1 MLHGE
6 VMAGFTYYILTVPRL
21 PEYGLIRDDPKGA
34 TKTYLVDEGKSF
46 AGHMPKDAKV
56 QLDKRHKGTKLC
68 DFISNVASWLIVS
81 ERVRAILAAEPN
93 PSEVYPLKV
102 LDLKG
107 RPIKAP
113 YFFVH
118 PVGAVDCVDLKKSEY
133 RRSAMEPSRIASVQ
147 RVVLH
152 QRKIPPDRTI
162 FRLKEFPVTLI
173 IRSDLLGK
181 LKAAEV
187 KGIQVLGLDTPV
199 FI

>member
-1 MLHGE
+1 
-6 VMAGFTYYILTVPRL
+6 MAGFTYYILTIPRL
-21 PEYGLIRDDPKGA
+21 QEYGLIRDDPKGA
-34 TKTYLVDEGKSF
+34 TKTYLVDQGKSF

-56 QLDKRHKGTKLC
+56 RLDKRHKGTKLC

-107 RPIKAP
+107 RPIKEP

-118 PVGAVDCVDLKKSEY
+118 PVGAVDCVDLAKSEY
-133 RRSAMEPSRIASVQ
+133 DRSSMEPDMILGFQ

-152 QRKIPPDRTI
+152 KRKIPPDRTL
-162 FRLKEFPVTLI
+162 FRLKENPCTYIV
-173 IRSDLLGK
+173 RSDLIDK
-181 LKAAEV
+181 LKVAGV
-187 KGIQVLGLDTPV
+187 KGIQLLGLDTPV

>member
-1 MLHGE
+1 
-6 VMAGFTYYILTVPRL
+6 MAGFTYYILTVPRR

-34 TKTYLVDEGKSF
+34 TKTYLVDQGKSF
-46 AGHMPKDAKV
+46 AGHLPKDAKV
-56 QLDKRHKGTKLC
+56 RLDKRHKGTKLC

-81 ERVRAILAAEPN
+81 EKVRAILAAEPN

-118 PVGAVDCVDLKKSEY
+118 PIGTVDCVDLRRSEY
-133 RRSAMEPSRIASVQ
+133 NRSSMEPDMIMSFQ
-147 RVVLH
+147 RLLLH
-152 QRKIPPDRTI
+152 QKKIPSDRTL
-162 FRLKEFPVTLI
+162 FRLKEFPVTTI
-173 IRSDLLGK
+173 IRSDLLDK
-181 LKAAEV
+181 LKVAGV
-187 KGIQVLGLDTPV
+187 KGIQLLGLDTPV